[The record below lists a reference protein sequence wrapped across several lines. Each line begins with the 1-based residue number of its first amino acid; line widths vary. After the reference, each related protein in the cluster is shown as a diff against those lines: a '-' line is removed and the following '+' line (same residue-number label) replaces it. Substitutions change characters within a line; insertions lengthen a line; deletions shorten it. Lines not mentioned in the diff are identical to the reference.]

1 MLKTGE
7 MDEHKKQI
15 LVTLLNKLDN
25 CLSKSIENY
34 STEVEI
40 EGINSNAEITRIQ
53 LLPRTKCAWEHH
65 SRGSSHSD
73 DLLNYLYFFYYIDLD
88 KAEDYKIRN
97 YFLPCETFEAA
108 TKRGYLEIALCP
120 LSDQGKLTW
129 ITAEREGKGYFS
141 VTGVENHHVIE
152 NNLLELKD
160 ELKRQQADIVV
171 MPEMLGSYQ
180 MLKRFREKLSEFPD
194 DGMENPPLIIFPS
207 IWKDRHN
214 KEISQ
219 YCRAS
224 DCCVCWINTCSVI
237 NMVGAS
243 QNKLETIG
251 FFLRCG
257 KESLFGNDTFLCARS
272 EQKCGSGG
280 IKDCAHCI
288 FLHRIEFG

>member
-1 MLKTGE
+1 M
-7 MDEHKKQI
+7 
-15 LVTLLNKLDN
+15 
-25 CLSKSIENY
+25 
-34 STEVEI
+34 
-40 EGINSNAEITRIQ
+40 
-53 LLPRTKCAWEHH
+53 
-65 SRGSSHSD
+65 
-73 DLLNYLYFFYYIDLD
+73 
-88 KAEDYKIRN
+88 
-97 YFLPCETFEAA
+97 PCETFEAA

-214 KEISQ
+214 IVAVLNESGDIIIQQEKQ
-219 YCRAS
+219 YRYTYPAS
-224 DCCVCWINTCSVI
+224 KVE
-237 NMVGAS
+237 
-243 QNKLETIG
+243 KYLED
-251 FFLRCG
+251 
-257 KESLFGNDTFLCARS
+257 K
-272 EQKCGSGG
+272 K
-280 IKDCAHCI
+280 
-288 FLHRIEFG
+288 